1 MLVSLL
7 IMRFY
12 HSACKLIHSQTNS
25 LASPEDLLEVPGS
38 SEGCLLRRQL
48 GMTLHTWVGAL
59 ALLGLGPGPHCT
71 HPESLPL
78 LDQYPFFLGFPG
90 GASGKEPACQCRRH
104 KTHRL
109 DPWIGKIPWRKA
121 QQPTPGFLPGK
132 SHGQRSPVSYSSQG
146 CKEVDMTEVT

>member
-1 MLVSLL
+1 MDPVPEPVLCTSASNQMLVSLL

-12 HSACKLIHSQTNS
+12 HSARKLIHPQTNS

-71 HPESLPL
+71 HPESLPV

-90 GASGKEPACQCRRH
+90 GASGKEPACQCRRC
-104 KTHRL
+104 KKCGF
-109 DPWIGKIPWRKA
+109 DPWVWKIPWRKA
-121 QQPTPGFLPGK
+121 QQPTPVLL
-132 SHGQRSPVSYSSQG
+132 
-146 CKEVDMTEVT
+146 